1 MDENQSNSIENPNS
15 AEMEIDLMGI
25 LHKII
30 AIRKVIYK
38 AAGIGLVIG
47 VIVDFSYFFI
57 KLAIEATIIP
67 KVLNVVA

>member
-15 AEMEIDLMGI
+15 VEMEIDLMGI

-38 AAGIGLVIG
+38 GWYWI
-47 VIVDFSYFFI
+47 SYRCYCMQSAFQNEYTVEVTLSPEMGTA
-57 KLAIEATIIP
+57 K
-67 KVLNVVA
+67 K